1 MVTDKQHNHTS
12 ITEYKA
18 MWNNIETTISSSADN
33 NNNNPWVLI
42 ENVKIIGRVEGQYL
56 ESKLEMEKL
65 V

>member
-1 MVTDKQHNHTS
+1 MVIDKQHNHTS